1 MTPMLETWFYER
13 LLWEM
18 TILNVKGKKN
28 TVQMTQCKTR
38 KISSVWQKFVM
49 PGAPSP
55 HGL

>member
-49 PGAPSP
+49 PGTPSP